1 MTSNGSKSGID
12 LGTLLDTYGADT
24 ARWPERERARMDEIM
39 AAEPWADRLLAE
51 ARALDTL
58 LARAPLPSTE
68 RRFALAS
75 RIVAIAEGAHAL
87 PAESAAS
94 ANVRSGVVIPWPRA
108 SRSHPVR
115 VSRAARLPV
124 WRAAALLAASLIV
137 GVFVGA
143 FDLAPSPVNNFVE
156 AVSLDETEQ
165 AVVSISNDGLSAAL
179 DEDFL

>member
-1 MTSNGSKSGID
+1 
-12 LGTLLDTYGADT
+12 
-24 ARWPERERARMDEIM
+24 MDEIM
-39 AAEPWADRLLAE
+39 AAEPRADRLLAE

-75 RIVAIAEGAHAL
+75 RIVATAEGAHAL
-87 PAESAAS
+87 PAETAAS
-94 ANVRSGVVIPWPRA
+94 ASVPSGVIIPWPRA
-108 SRSHPVR
+108 SRSHPAR
-115 VSRAARLPV
+115 VSRAVRLPV